1 MHTTMKKKYIIPEVQ
16 IVTIEVEHLIAESL
30 GINGSREIDNAN
42 DVLIKRDRSSRGSYN
57 VWNEDWS
64 N

>member
-1 MHTTMKKKYIIPEVQ
+1 MKKKYIIPEVQ

-30 GINGSREIDNAN
+30 GLRSTNITDESK
-42 DVLIKRDRSSRGSYN
+42 VLIKRDRQSYS
-57 VWNEDWS
+57 VWDEDWS